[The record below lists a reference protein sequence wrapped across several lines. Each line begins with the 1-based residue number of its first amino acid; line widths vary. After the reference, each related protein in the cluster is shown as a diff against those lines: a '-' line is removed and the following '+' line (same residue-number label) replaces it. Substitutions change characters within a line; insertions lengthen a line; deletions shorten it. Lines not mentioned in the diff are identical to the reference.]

1 MNTAMATAHWRR
13 ATRALSAANRC
24 AIGGEYEDAISRA
37 YYSMMHAAKAVL
49 ATKGIAAKSHSAV
62 QRLFSEHLI
71 RSGEIERERAS
82 DLGTARQSRTTAD
95 YDAWTEATEEEG
107 PRRVQT
113 GHALPDRDPA
123 IPADERPAGR
133 EPVTRPADGG

>member
-13 ATRALSAANRC
+13 ATRALSAANRW
-24 AIGGEYEDAISRA
+24 AIGGEYEDAISMA
-37 YYSMMHAAKAVL
+37 YYSMMHAAKAAL

-71 RSGEIERERAS
+71 RSREIERERAS

-95 YDAWTEATEEEG
+95 YDAWTEATEEEA
-107 PRRVQT
+107 
-113 GHALPDRDPA
+113 H
-123 IPADERPAGR
+123 DECKRAMRFLTEIRQYLRTNGLR
-133 EPVTRPADGG
+133 EENL